1 MGRLLF
7 IHLEEGE
14 RAMIYGIGHDILELE
29 RVSRI
34 LDGKSKDR
42 FLQRV
47 LTPKEQEAIAQ
58 KGSRLTEWVA
68 GRFAVKEALVK
79 AIGCGISQQVGFQD
93 IEVLPDENGKPYATL
108 SAAAWRNIQLDPDR
122 TRIHVTISH
131 QPGMASAFC
140 VIEQC

>member
-1 MGRLLF
+1 
-7 IHLEEGE
+7 
-14 RAMIYGIGHDILELE
+14 MIYGIGHDILELE

-34 LDGKSKDR
+34 LDGKSKSR

-47 LTPKEQEAIAQ
+47 LTPKELEVIAQ
-58 KGSRLTEWVA
+58 KESRLTEWVA
-68 GRFAVKEALVK
+68 GRFTVKEAVVK

-93 IEVLPDENGKPYATL
+93 IEVLPDVSGKPVAKL
-108 SAAAWRNIQLDPDR
+108 SDAAWRNIKLDPAQ

-140 VIEQC
+140 VIEVC